1 MLNNLFIEKKGIMMS
16 RKGVQ
21 EYDVTNV
28 SERSIKIIKKA
39 MYDEGTGF
47 KPIHFYGIAIC
58 EGTREFYRPTY
69 PFVRSE
75 EDLDSLKDFINL
87 YETDLLTFYTHGHNY
102 DFGCF
107 IYGIGNDGKDKFRDR
122 WFKEGVIF
130 Y

>member
-1 MLNNLFIEKKGIMMS
+1 
-16 RKGVQ
+16 
-21 EYDVTNV
+21 
-28 SERSIKIIKKA
+28 
-39 MYDEGTGF
+39 
-47 KPIHFYGIAIC
+47 YGIAIC

-75 EDLDSLKDFINL
+75 EDLDNLKDFINL